1 MAAQWERRA
10 GLATVLL
17 HNPQAPLPQ
26 ASASL
31 TALPH
36 LRESRAGVLANTKQH
51 ADLLL
56 NAIVDE
62 MGKTYGVIK
71 ELNGLRPAT
80 SRGDPAQIEQFAQAC
95 DWVITGS
102 AD

>member
-1 MAAQWERRA
+1 M
-10 GLATVLL
+10 ATVLL

-26 ASASL
+26 A
-31 TALPH
+31 TAVLGELPA

-62 MGKTYGVIK
+62 LGRKYGVIK
-71 ELNGLRPAT
+71 ELTGLRPAT
-80 SRGDPAQIEQFAQAC
+80 SRGDPAQIQQFAKAC

>member
-1 MAAQWERRA
+1 MA
-10 GLATVLL
+10 TILL

-26 ASASL
+26 VTASL
-31 TALPH
+31 GELPR

-51 ADLLL
+51 ADLVL
-56 NAIVDE
+56 NAIVDQL
-62 MGKTYGVIK
+62 GTRYGVIK
-71 ELNGLRPAT
+71 ELVGLRPAT
-80 SRGDPAQIEQFAQAC
+80 SKGDPAQIEQFARSC